1 MWLLNTK
8 TEKIQFVADPELCQY
23 AILSHTWRRE
33 GEPTFQDYMSLPVMS
48 GRVAKEERLSKRVNP
63 VKEER
68 FAKVRETC
76 RLARARNIPYAWI
89 DNICIDKTSSAELT
103 EAINSMFRWYKNA
116 AVCFAYL
123 ADLPVGREKDLLQ
136 TLSLCHWFRRGW
148 TLQEL
153 VAPQTVEFY
162 DEAWNL
168 RGDKHGLCELLS
180 AITRIDEDVLRD
192 SSLLR
197 NIPVA
202 RRMSWASRRQCTR
215 IEDVAYSLFGIF
227 DIHMPLIY
235 GEGDKA
241 FIRLQEAI
249 AHDSTD
255 LSLFAWTSL
264 DNNYARQAHH
274 GLFARSPT
282 DFRHCDKLLR
292 ILSPVTPTEEYSIT
306 NKGIRLT
313 ARMNEGES
321 PDGEKDFLLN
331 LDCLDSSRQQPDGM
345 HSIVFIRLVRTPHG
359 FVRHWA
365 GLPVLVSAG
374 AVQPSTPQTIYV
386 PKTITPRESRH
397 LAMRLA
403 QRFHI
408 DINNRTGFAISYT
421 RQYPL
426 HLWEPEKRA
435 FMTDG
440 NDRFIGILHLRF
452 QGGYVQEPPEHHNPE
467 FPPVDQEGGPNNF
480 WWPSLWLVF
489 GLRKQQEPRHAAPP
503 PYAELEPAATAG
515 VVVVD
520 GKEFR
525 QHQPWAVVYDRETAK
540 DLTRFMEQEAGY
552 GIGHVL
558 EQVGAFVRA
567 QTDQAPSEPSAST
580 FTIVAPYVPGKQ
592 RIFTEHSVKLSIATT
607 IETDKRGTWM
617 YKLGID
623 VAHHGHAS

>member
-1 MWLLNTK
+1 MWLINTT
-8 TEKIQFVADPELCQY
+8 TEKIQFIADPELCQY

-33 GEPTFQDYMSLPVMS
+33 GEPTLQEYMNHSMSPPAVAS
-48 GRVAKEERLSKRVNP
+48 GRGIKEDRLAKRASAG
-63 VKEER
+63 KEER

-89 DNICIDKTSSAELT
+89 DTVCIDKTSSAELT
-103 EAINSMFRWYKNA
+103 EAINSMFRWYKDA

-123 ADLPVGREKDLLQ
+123 VDLPVGPRKDLWH
-136 TLSLCHWFRRGW
+136 TLSLCRWFTRGW

-153 VAPQTVEFY
+153 VAPKTVEFY

-168 RGDKHGLCELLS
+168 RGDKHELSELLS

-215 IEDVAYSLFGIF
+215 VEDVAYSLFGVF

-264 DNNYARQAHH
+264 DNSYPRQALH
-274 GLFARSPT
+274 GLFARSPA
-282 DFRHCDKLLR
+282 DFRDCDRLLR

-313 ARMNEGES
+313 ARVNGGES

-365 GLPVLVSAG
+365 GLPVLVSAA
-374 AVQPSTPQTIYV
+374 AVQASTPQTVYV
-386 PKTITPRESRH
+386 PKTITPPQSRD
-397 LAMRLA
+397 LAMRLC
-403 QRFHI
+403 QRFHV
-408 DINNRTGFAISYT
+408 DATNRTGFALSYT

-426 HLWEPEKRA
+426 HLWEPERRA

-440 NDRFIGILHLRF
+440 NDRFHRHPAPAPAGRLRRRARRTP
-452 QGGYVQEPPEHHNPE
+452 QPRVPARRPGRRAEQ
-467 FPPVDQEGGPNNF
+467 
-480 WWPSLWLVF
+480 LLVAVAVAC
-489 GLRKQQEPRHAAPP
+489 LRAAE
-503 PYAELEPAATAG
+503 AAATAAAAALFLRDSG
-515 VVVVD
+515 
-520 GKEFR
+520 R
-525 QHQPWAVVYDRETAK
+525 
-540 DLTRFMEQEAGY
+540 
-552 GIGHVL
+552 
-558 EQVGAFVRA
+558 
-567 QTDQAPSEPSAST
+567 
-580 FTIVAPYVPGKQ
+580 
-592 RIFTEHSVKLSIATT
+592 
-607 IETDKRGTWM
+607 
-617 YKLGID
+617 
-623 VAHHGHAS
+623 